1 MRTGQFVRI
10 HEGGRGVAK
19 LVAVSGGTATLE
31 YFDSAAVRVRDEV
44 PETLVRPARIRPQ
57 TRCYLYDERRDV
69 WQAGRVGIYVDG
81 EYEVNLP
88 DRTSRYVREAE
99 LYVRWA
105 HPIRDPMEVLVSRAH
120 ETPFFHEHRLPFVR
134 ALIRQRAAARGLT
147 GLLSSRILL
156 YPHQVEVARRILEDP
171 VQRYLLADEVGL
183 GKTVEAGI
191 VIRQFLLDHRTG
203 RVLVLVPAHLRE
215 QWRSELESK
224 FNVPEDRVLLLGT
237 DEWEREP
244 AHDAV
249 QMVVIDEAHHVAD
262 LVRSG
267 DPAARA
273 RFELYRALAWAV
285 PRLLLLSATPALNN
299 EAAFLA
305 LLHLLEPEVYR
316 VEDVDLLRAR
326 LAARQEVGRFL
337 VSFNETSPAFSLR
350 RGLGRLPDLVPN
362 DAHLHELAARLRG
375 VLDAEPA
382 DPEARTRLVREIRSH
397 IGDQYRLHRRLLRT
411 RRQSV
416 GEEVTAARLGP
427 DAGPGHLV
435 EEYDLGSTSANQHEL
450 LDEWRE
456 AAVVAFSDAGTAE
469 EIGAAAQL
477 PVALLA
483 LLDAAAAGGT
493 VLAAAVD
500 CRLGDGAGPADDLGL
515 LAVRALR
522 EAPRLE
528 GEGGLLRRLRET
540 AADDERGEL
549 LVAML
554 KPFAPRRGTRNP
566 APQQKV
572 LVFTSF
578 PSVRSAIAERLRV
591 AFGDAAVASYGAG
604 DGAMEVDAE
613 VARCRDAAEC
623 WLLVCDRS
631 GEEGR
636 NLQWI
641 DCLIHLDLPFSP
653 NRVEQRIGRLD
664 RIGRGRAV
672 RSRVFLGPE
681 TDDSLYAAWFRVLD
695 EGFGVFRSSIA
706 GLQFFIDTALEKL
719 VLALFRGGA
728 RGLVEAIPA
737 VREGIAQEQGRLAEQ
752 HALDEI
758 DVLDRGGEEYFRDLV
773 AQEAEWER
781 FRADFEGWLC
791 GCLNV
796 EPHRPAPGAVR
807 YQPTE
812 RSLIPHDFLLHR
824 LGAHM
829 GRAGTFQ
836 REASAAGRELALYR
850 PGEPLVDTLEEY
862 IHWDDR
868 GRAFAVWRCDPRLD
882 ATPGAEWTG
891 FRLDYVVEADIE
903 PARRVLAE
911 VPRHTGNPAAL
922 RRRADAHLPPGV
934 ETIFVGADGVEVTDA
949 TLLQILARPYR
960 KREKGGL
967 DYSLTKEKLPALGEV
982 VDVSLWPGVCREARA
997 AADRTVLERPEL
1009 RARWAAA
1016 ATLAEAALGERVA
1029 RLRRRTASAVG
1040 TAGERAALA
1049 AETEVEER
1057 LAAALAAGVREPR
1070 LRLDAVGFFVL
1081 SGRDPF
1087 R

>member
-1 MRTGQFVRI
+1 M
-10 HEGGRGVAK
+10 HEGGCGVAK

-31 YFDSAAVRVRDEV
+31 YFDSAAVRVQEEV
-44 PETLVRPARIRPQ
+44 PEALVRPARIRPQ

-69 WQAGRVGIYVDG
+69 WQAGRVGIYMDG

-203 RVLVLVPAHLRE
+203 RVLVLVPTHLRE
-215 QWRSELESK
+215 QWRAELESK
-224 FNVPEDRVLLLGT
+224 FNVPDDRVLLLGT

-244 AHDAV
+244 AHEDV

-273 RFELYRALAWAV
+273 RFQLYRALARAV

-350 RGLGRLPDLVPN
+350 RGLGRLAELVPD
-362 DAHLHELAARLRG
+362 DAHLHELAGRLRG
-375 VLDAEPA
+375 VLDEEPA
-382 DPEARTRLVREIRSH
+382 DPEARARLVREIRSH

-411 RRQSV
+411 RRQAV

-435 EEYDLGSTSANQHEL
+435 EEYDLGATSAHQHEL

-456 AAVVAFSDAGTAE
+456 AAVVAFSGAATPE
-469 EIGAAAQL
+469 EVDAAAQL
-477 PVALLA
+477 PAALLA

-493 VLAAAVD
+493 VLSAAVD
-500 CRLGDGAGPADDLGL
+500 YRLGHGAGPVDDLGL

-528 GEGGLLRRLRET
+528 GEDGLLRRLRET

-549 LVAML
+549 LVATL

-566 APQQKV
+566 APPQKV

-578 PSVRSAIAERLRV
+578 ASVRSAVAERLRA
-591 AFGDAAVASYGAG
+591 AFGDEAVASYGAG

-636 NLQWI
+636 NLQWV

-681 TDDSLYAAWFRVLD
+681 TDDSLYGAWFRVLD

-706 GLQFFIDTALEKL
+706 GLQFFIDTTLQEL

-728 RGLVEAIPA
+728 QGLSEAIPA

-758 DVLDRGGEEYFRDLV
+758 DVLDRGGEEYFRDLT

-781 FRADFEGWLC
+781 FRADFEGLALRLPSR
-791 GCLNV
+791 GAA
-796 EPHRPAPGAVR
+796 PPGAR
-807 YQPTE
+807 QRCGISP
-812 RSLIPHDFLLHR
+812 RN
-824 LGAHM
+824 
-829 GRAGTFQ
+829 GR
-836 REASAAGRELALYR
+836 
-850 PGEPLVDTLEEY
+850 
-862 IHWDDR
+862 
-868 GRAFAVWRCDPRLD
+868 
-882 ATPGAEWTG
+882 
-891 FRLDYVVEADIE
+891 
-903 PARRVLAE
+903 
-911 VPRHTGNPAAL
+911 
-922 RRRADAHLPPGV
+922 
-934 ETIFVGADGVEVTDA
+934 
-949 TLLQILARPYR
+949 
-960 KREKGGL
+960 
-967 DYSLTKEKLPALGEV
+967 
-982 VDVSLWPGVCREARA
+982 
-997 AADRTVLERPEL
+997 
-1009 RARWAAA
+1009 
-1016 ATLAEAALGERVA
+1016 
-1029 RLRRRTASAVG
+1029 
-1040 TAGERAALA
+1040 
-1049 AETEVEER
+1049 
-1057 LAAALAAGVREPR
+1057 
-1070 LRLDAVGFFVL
+1070 
-1081 SGRDPF
+1081 
-1087 R
+1087 

>member
-1 MRTGQFVRI
+1 M
-10 HEGGRGVAK
+10 HDGGRGVAK

-31 YFDSAAVRVRDEV
+31 YFDSAAVRHREKV
-44 PETLVRPARIRPQ
+44 PQTLVQPTRIRPQ
-57 TRCYLYDERRDV
+57 TRCYLYDEHRDV
-69 WQAGRVGIYVDG
+69 WQAGRVGIYMDG

-88 DRTSRYVREAE
+88 DRTSRYVPESE

-134 ALIRQRAAARGLT
+134 ALIQQRAAARGLT

-156 YPHQVEVARRILEDP
+156 YRHQVEVARRVLEDP

-183 GKTVEAGI
+183 GKTIEAGI
-191 VIRQFLLDHRTG
+191 VIRQFLLDSRKG
-203 RVLVLVPAHLRE
+203 DVLVLVPAHLRE
-215 QWRSELESK
+215 QWRSELASK
-224 FNVPEDRVLLLGT
+224 FAVLDTGRVLLMGT

-244 AHDAV
+244 RQDDV

-267 DPAARA
+267 DPAALA
-273 RFELYRALAWAV
+273 RFELYRALAHSV

-299 EAAFLA
+299 EVAFLA
-305 LLHLLEPEVYR
+305 LLHLLEPDVYR
-316 VEDVDLLRAR
+316 IEDVELLRAR
-326 LAARQEVGRFL
+326 LASRQEVGRFL
-337 VSFNETSPAFSLR
+337 VSFNETSPVFSLR
-350 RGLGRLPDLVPN
+350 RGLGRLAELVP
-362 DAHLHELAARLRG
+362 DDPHLQALAARLRS
-375 VLDAEPA
+375 VLEAEPG
-382 DPEARTRLVREIRSH
+382 DPETRARLVREIRSH

-411 RRQSV
+411 RRQAV
-416 GEEVTAARLGP
+416 GEEVTAARLGA

-435 EEYDLGSTSANQHEL
+435 EEYDLGSTSAHQHEL

-456 AAVVAFSDAGTAE
+456 AAVVVFSRAATAE
-469 EIGAAAQL
+469 EGEAAALL
-477 PVALLA
+477 PTALLA

-493 VLAAAVD
+493 VLATAVD
-500 CRLGDGAGPADDLGL
+500 CRLGEGVGAGPVEDLGAE
-515 LAVRALR
+515 AVRALR
-522 EAPRLE
+522 GASRLE
-528 GEGGLLRRLRET
+528 GEDGLLRRLCDT
-540 AADDERGEL
+540 AAADDRGEL
-549 LVAML
+549 LVETL
-554 KPFAPRRGTRNP
+554 RPFAPRRGTRNAP
-566 APQQKV
+566 APQKV

-578 PSVRSAIAERLRV
+578 PSVRHSIVERLRT

-604 DGAMEVDAE
+604 GGAMEVDAE
-613 VARCRDAAEC
+613 VARFRDLPEC

-636 NLQWI
+636 NLQWT
-641 DCLIHLDLPFSP
+641 DCLIHYDLPFSP
-653 NRVEQRIGRLD
+653 NRLEQRIGRLD

-681 TDDSLYAAWFRVLD
+681 TDDSTYAAWFRVLD

-706 GLQFFIDTALEKL
+706 GLQFFIDAAVQDLM
-719 VLALFRGGA
+719 LALFRGGA
-728 RGLVEAIPA
+728 QGLIQAIPA

-758 DVLDRGGEEYFRDLV
+758 DVLDRGREEYFRDLT

-791 GCLNV
+791 GCLHV

-812 RSLIPHDFLLHR
+812 RSLIPHDFLLYR

-836 REASAAGRELALYR
+836 REASAAGGALALYR

-891 FRLDYVVEADIE
+891 FRLDYVVEADTG
-903 PARRVLAE
+903 PAGRVLAG
-911 VPRHTGNPAAL
+911 VPWHTVNPAAL
-922 RRRADAHLPPGV
+922 RRRADAHLPPAV
-934 ETIFVGADGVEVTDA
+934 ETIFVGSDGVEVTDPV
-949 TLLQILARPYR
+949 LLQILARPYR

-967 DYSLTKEKLPALGEV
+967 DYSLTKEKLPTLSEV
-982 VDVSLWPGVCREARA
+982 VDASLWPGVCRDARA
-997 AADRTVLERPEL
+997 AADRAVLERPEL
-1009 RARWAAA
+1009 RARWTASAS
-1016 ATLAEAALGERVA
+1016 LAEAALGERVA

-1040 TAGERAALA
+1040 TAAERAALA
-1049 AETEVEER
+1049 AESEVEER

-1070 LRLDAVGFFVL
+1070 LRLDAAGFFVL
-1081 SGRDPF
+1081 SGWDPF